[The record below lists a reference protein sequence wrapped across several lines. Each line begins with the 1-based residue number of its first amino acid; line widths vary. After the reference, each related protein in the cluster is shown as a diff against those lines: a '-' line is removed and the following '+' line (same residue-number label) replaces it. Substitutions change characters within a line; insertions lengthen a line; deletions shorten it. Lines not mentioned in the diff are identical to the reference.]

1 MIKKSNPASG
11 VSIGLAVLLA
21 LGLFMLIP
29 KNLQAQETITWR
41 IATLAPQGVGW
52 AHQVS
57 EVILPAVEKASN
69 GNLRLRIFWG
79 GVRGDDA
86 DYLRMMSTGQIQGA
100 GFSGQGAVLACPEFA
115 VVELPFLFNDYDEV
129 DYIRQRMTP
138 TFDYYFSQ
146 HGIKLL
152 FWVDQD
158 FDQIYSSTSPLAT
171 LEDFRKAN
179 FVTWYGPIEQAVFD
193 ALGVKTTPMSVPQ
206 ISAAWRAG
214 KVDSGISPA
223 IWMVGAQLYTVVR
236 YVNPIK
242 IRYAPVIIAVSM
254 DAWNSL
260 PKAYQ
265 DGIWEQRD
273 DAVAR
278 FTAGTRRDNARSVE
292 AMIGYGLTET
302 KMTPAEFAR
311 LHKQAVSIYSE
322 LADDVYPVGLLQ
334 ELMRYLAEFRKDRP
348 GAQTLEVELRPRTAP
363 RPAPTVAARPATPAA
378 ATAPATPAA
387 ASVAPE
393 RAPRPTP
400 PAAENAWERRVRQI
414 REVQTRLKEADYYP
428 GAIDGIFGPMTYNG
442 IIRYQAEKGL
452 PQTGALDPQLLESM
466 NIK

>member
-1 MIKKSNPASG
+1 MIQKPNPARSLAL
-11 VSIGLAVLLA
+11 GLAVLLA
-21 LGLFMLIP
+21 VGLFLVTP
-29 KNLQAQETITWR
+29 KNLLAQEALTWR

-115 VVELPFLFNDYDEV
+115 VVELPFLFNNYDEV

-146 HGIKLL
+146 HDIKLL

-158 FDQIYSSTSPLAT
+158 FDQIYSSVSPLAT

-179 FVTWYGPIEQAVFD
+179 FVTWYGPIEKAVFD
-193 ALGVKTTPMSVPQ
+193 ALGAKTTPMSVPQ

-254 DAWNSL
+254 DAWNTL
-260 PKAYQ
+260 PKSYQ
-265 DGIWEQRD
+265 DGIWAQRD

-278 FTAGTRRDNARSVE
+278 FTAGTRRDNARSLE
-292 AMIGYGLTET
+292 AMCGYGLTET
-302 KMTPAEFAR
+302 KMSPAEFAR
-311 LHKQAVSIYSE
+311 LHKQAVSVYSD

-334 ELMRYLAEFRKDRP
+334 ELMRYLAEFRKDKP

-363 RPAPTVAARPATPAA
+363 RPAPAAVARPAATPAVSAPSTPAA
-378 ATAPATPAA
+378 PTLAAQKAPIPA
-387 ASVAPE
+387 
-393 RAPRPTP
+393 

-414 REVQTRLKEADYYP
+414 REVQAQLKGLGYYP
-428 GAIDGIFGPMTYNG
+428 GAVDGIFGPMTYNG
-442 IIRYQAEKGL
+442 IVRYQAEKGL
-452 PQTGALDPQLLESM
+452 PQTGALDPQLLEAM